1 MGIDPGTI
9 VMGYGLI
16 SVVEKKTSII
26 CMGVLRLS
34 KFEDHPLRLRKI
46 FESVSGLV
54 ENYHPDELA
63 IEDPFYGKN
72 VQSMLKLGRAQG
84 VAMAAALNRDIPIFE
99 YTPRKIKQ
107 SITGNGNASKQQ
119 VAAML
124 QQMLKFDKIPDFLDA
139 TDALAVAVCHS
150 YNHFGAGSS
159 TGKKNSSR
167 QTKSYGSWSS
177 FITDNPDRVKK

>member
-16 SVVEKKTSII
+16 SVVEKKTSIV

-34 KFEDHPLRLRKI
+34 KFDYHPLRLRKI

-84 VAMAAALNRDIPIFE
+84 VAMAAALRRDIPIFE

-124 QQMLKFDKIPDFLDA
+124 QQMLKFDEIPDFLDA

-150 YNHFGAGSS
+150 YNRYGFDSQ
-159 TGKKNSSR
+159 TNKKIPSR
-167 QTKSYGSWSS
+167 KGKSYGSWSS
-177 FITDNPDRVKK
+177 FITENPDRVKK